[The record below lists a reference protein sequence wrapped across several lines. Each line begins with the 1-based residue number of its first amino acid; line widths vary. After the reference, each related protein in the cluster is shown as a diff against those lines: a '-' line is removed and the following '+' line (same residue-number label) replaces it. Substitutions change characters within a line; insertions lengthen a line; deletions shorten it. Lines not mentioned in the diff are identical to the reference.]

1 MFLLKISPVI
11 YYLGTLPQINKT
23 GNLLEKGK
31 GIDFG
36 KDIIKSHSNKKKKK
50 EKKNDENN
58 NISNISITSIKCQ
71 LELVKKEK
79 HDIYLKQKCSKLNTK
94 EKNNKVNSDKTAGN
108 SKHAWLAQT
117 CFENDYQETI
127 K

>member
-1 MFLLKISPVI
+1 MKKEKVLILAKILS
-11 YYLGTLPQINKT
+11 
-23 GNLLEKGK
+23 NL
-31 GIDFG
+31 IPT
-36 KDIIKSHSNKKKKK
+36 KKKKK

>member
-1 MFLLKISPVI
+1 MKISPVI

-23 GNLLEKGK
+23 GNFLEKGK

-50 EKKNDENN
+50 KKKKPDENS
-58 NISNISITSIKCQ
+58 NISNISITSIKRQ
-71 LELVKKEK
+71 LELVRKEK
-79 HDIYLKQKCSKLNTK
+79 HDIFYLEQKCSESNSK
-94 EKNNKVNSDKTAGN
+94 ETNNKVNSDKTPGN
-108 SKHAWLAQT
+108 SKHAWLART